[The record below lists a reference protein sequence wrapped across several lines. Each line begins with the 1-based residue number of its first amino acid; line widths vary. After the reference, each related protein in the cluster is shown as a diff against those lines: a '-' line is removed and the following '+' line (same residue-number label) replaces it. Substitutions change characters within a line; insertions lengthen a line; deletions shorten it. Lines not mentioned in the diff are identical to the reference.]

1 MALEQVKTQELE
13 ERPIALAMSDGAAP
27 AATVPVRA
35 VGVCKSIDERPI
47 LKGIDLELGRGRFVA
62 LLGANGAGKST
73 LLKLLSTLTTP
84 TSGRLELFGME
95 ARGSAAVRVRA
106 KIGLIGHQ
114 SMLYHDLSARENL
127 EFFGALYG
135 VADARGRAMELLG
148 ALGLAKR
155 ANDAVKAFSRGM
167 MQRVSIARALMH
179 DPELLLAD
187 EPFAGLDA
195 PSAAMLEGVLRT
207 LHGSGK
213 TIVLAN
219 HDIGQS
225 LRLAERAVVLKAG
238 RKVIDGPTSELD
250 ERLVLGEMS
259 P

>member
-1 MALEQVKTQELE
+1 M
-13 ERPIALAMSDGAAP
+13 
-27 AATVPVRA
+27 PVRA
-35 VGVCKSIDERPI
+35 NGLCKSIDERPI
-47 LKGIDLELGRGRFVA
+47 LKGIDLEVGRGRFIA

-73 LLKLLSTLTTP
+73 LLKLLATLTTP

-95 ARGSAAVRVRA
+95 ARGTAAVKVRA

-114 SMLYHDLSARENL
+114 TMLYHDLSARENL

-135 VADARGRAMELLG
+135 VADVRKRAMHLLE
-148 ALGLAKR
+148 AMGLATR
-155 ANDAVKAFSRGM
+155 ASDAVKAFSRGM
-167 MQRVSIARALMH
+167 MQRVAIARALMH

-195 PSAAMLEGVLRT
+195 PSTAVLEKVLRD
-207 LHGSGK
+207 LHAAGK

-225 LRLAERAVVLKAG
+225 LRLAERAVVLRGGK
-238 RKVIDGPTSELD
+238 KVIDAGSSELD
-250 ERLVLGEMS
+250 ERRVLQEMS
-259 P
+259 A

>member
-1 MALEQVKTQELE
+1 VTALTMTTTETQTNT
-13 ERPIALAMSDGAAP
+13 AAM
-27 AATVPVRA
+27 PVRA
-35 VGVCKSIDERPI
+35 NGLCKSIDERPI
-47 LKGIDLELGRGRFVA
+47 LKGIDLEVGRGRFIA

-73 LLKLLSTLTTP
+73 LLKLLATLTTP

-95 ARGSAAVRVRA
+95 ARGTAAVKVRA

-114 SMLYHDLSARENL
+114 TMLYHDLSARENL

-135 VADARGRAMELLG
+135 VADVRKRAMHLLE
-148 ALGLAKR
+148 AMGLATR
-155 ANDAVKAFSRGM
+155 ASDAVKAFSRGM
-167 MQRVSIARALMH
+167 MQRVAIARALMH

-195 PSAAMLEGVLRT
+195 PSTAVLEKVLRD
-207 LHGSGK
+207 LHAAGK

-225 LRLAERAVVLKAG
+225 LRLAERAVVLRGGK
-238 RKVIDGPTSELD
+238 KVIDAGSSELD
-250 ERLVLGEMS
+250 ERRVLQEMS
-259 P
+259 A